1 MPEARYRR
9 FVEILASAR
18 TPFSKQQLS
27 ERLDGTHV
35 RTISRYLDR
44 LADESAHLE
53 RHLDGKVATFK
64 IRDSFQL
71 PGQWF
76 NSASVR
82 AFGLM
87 LELIEQLDSS
97 ALKQEFVALTHEL
110 KRLAKSAVGSSDL
123 VGKIIIKQAA
133 QRPISSHVMTALT
146 RAIIE
151 QVRVTIHYRARGEAL
166 PQTAPNLA
174 SPRTLS
180 PVQLELYRNNWYLL
194 AWCHAQSGYRYFAL
208 ERVADVCQLAAPATV
223 GSALPTQRGYGI
235 FDLAASNSAHLRFS
249 PFRAQWV
256 ADEIWHTEQVDTLL
270 PNGGLERQFPY
281 GNATELVR
289 DLMREGA
296 DVQVL
301 APNELRNA
309 VLAGH
314 RKALES
320 QVVM

>member
-1 MPEARYRR
+1 MPETRYRR

-87 LELIEQLDSS
+87 LELIEQLGSS

-208 ERVADVCQLAAPATV
+208 
-223 GSALPTQRGYGI
+223 

-301 APNELRNA
+301 APIELRNA

-320 QVVM
+320 QVVI

>member
-1 MPEARYRR
+1 MPETRYRR

-87 LELIEQLDSS
+87 LELIEQLGSS

-208 ERVADVCQLAAPATV
+208 
-223 GSALPTQRGYGI
+223 

-296 DVQVL
+296 DVKVL

-320 QVVM
+320 QVVI